1 MVCRVTNNLEES
13 NTADFNKRTMGT
25 IFQTNTKHRPSP
37 AKGHARSPGARA
49 RRPPPPTPACGA
61 RGPGAQRSA
70 PPTSASSGGEAEPP
84 RAATCLALR
93 RRACAAGHRALPA
106 LAQPPQPPP
115 LETCVARSLLRQL
128 RPGANE
134 RSGADHVRRRSLA
147 ARAQRRAKGSRSR
160 PAARPPAAQS
170 SRVAGTGC
178 YGGEL
183 NRKT

>member
-37 AKGHARSPGARA
+37 AKGHARSPGARV
-49 RRPPPPTPACGA
+49 RRPPLPTPACGA

-106 LAQPPQPPP
+106 LARPPP
-115 LETCVARSLLRQL
+115 APAPGNARGSLAPAAASSRCK
-128 RPGANE
+128 RKK
-134 RSGADHVRRRSLA
+134 RRRPREKKSHRSRSAPGRRVPVPPRSAA
-147 ARAQRRAKGSRSR
+147 ARRAEFPRRGHRLLWR
-160 PAARPPAAQS
+160 
-170 SRVAGTGC
+170 
-178 YGGEL
+178 
-183 NRKT
+183 